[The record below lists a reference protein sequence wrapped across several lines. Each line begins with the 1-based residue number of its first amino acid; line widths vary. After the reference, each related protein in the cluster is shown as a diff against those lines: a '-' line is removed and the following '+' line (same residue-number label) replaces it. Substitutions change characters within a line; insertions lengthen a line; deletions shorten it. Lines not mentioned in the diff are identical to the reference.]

1 MFERLE
7 PLRFEQHKSLRFH
20 PVTDYRFAL
29 GQQFVPLSYTEIL
42 EAAKHY
48 PIVIPAPEQ
57 GRLPIALLGLARG
70 RNAFVDED
78 GRWTAPMVPAHIQRY
93 PFILG
98 AAEGAGEDFVV
109 MVDREAPHFEGEQ
122 GEPLF
127 SEDGKPAAVLQRV
140 MDFLTRFQQE
150 TALTEQFV
158 AALRT
163 ADVLALQEVAGQRQG
178 KRGAPLVTG
187 FQVVQQERLDALSDE
202 TFLDWRRRGVL
213 PLVYAHLAS
222 LSNVGRL
229 PLPEGEQDE

>member
-7 PLRFEQHKSLRFH
+7 PLQFEQHKSLRFQ
-20 PVTDYRFAL
+20 PPADYRFAL
-29 GQQFVPLSYTEIL
+29 RQQFVPLSYTEIL

-48 PIVIPAPEQ
+48 PIVFPPPEQ
-57 GRLPIALLGLARG
+57 GRLPVALLGLARG

-98 AAEGAGEDFVV
+98 AANAGEDFAV
-109 MVDREAPHFEGEQ
+109 MVDREAPHFQGED

-127 SEDGKPAAVLQRV
+127 SEDGKPAAVLRQV

-158 AALRT
+158 AALHT
-163 ADVLALQEVAGQRQG
+163 ADVLVAQQVAGQRQG
-178 KRGAPLVTG
+178 KSGVPLVTG
-187 FQVVQQERLDALSDE
+187 FQVVHQERLDALADE
-202 TFLDWRRRGVL
+202 TFLDWRRRRML
-213 PLVYAHLAS
+213 PLIYAHLAS
-222 LSNVGRL
+222 LTNIGRL
-229 PLPEGEQDE
+229 PLPEGEQKE